1 MQILIS
7 NDDTDTQFPYKS
19 VLERQSYKFI
29 LTNTAEDCLKIYN
42 HELQNLYLKT
52 DAVEHEQPF
61 DAVILDFKRPHIHGI
76 EVASEIFAV
85 NPRQRIIF
93 VAKYDKNLRID
104 SIGHLKEPVEV
115 LQKPFSDKTLIDVIE
130 QKEMYQELESMN
142 INTKYVKF
150 ANFRHEQI
158 RKMLELLKKSRSRR
172 SDQNGQH
179 TFCFGTIYL

>member
-7 NDDTDTQFPYKS
+7 NDDTDTQFPYKT
-19 VLERQSYKFI
+19 VLERQSYQFI
-29 LTNTAEDCLKIYN
+29 LTNTAEDCLKIYH

-61 DAVILDFKRPHIHGI
+61 DAVILDFKKPYLDGI
-76 EVASEIFAV
+76 EVATEIFAV

-93 VAKYDKNLRID
+93 ITKYDKDLRID

-130 QKEMYQELESMN
+130 QKEMYQELERMN
-142 INTKYVKF
+142 INTKHVKF

-172 SDQNGQH
+172 SDQNGQQ
-179 TFCFGTIYL
+179 TFCLGIMYL

>member
-1 MQILIS
+1 
-7 NDDTDTQFPYKS
+7 DDTDSQFPYKS
-19 VLERQSYKFI
+19 VLGRQSYQVI
-29 LTNTAEDCLKIYN
+29 LTNAAEDCLKIYQ

-61 DAVILDFKRPHIHGI
+61 DAVILDFKKPHIHGI

-85 NPRQRIIF
+85 NSRQRIIF
-93 VAKYDKNLRID
+93 VAKYDKDLRID
-104 SIGHLKEPVEV
+104 SIAHLKEPVEV

-130 QKEMYQELESMN
+130 QNEMYRELERMN

-158 RKMLELLKKSRSRR
+158 RKMLELLKKSRS
-172 SDQNGQH
+172 DQNGQQAFLGIIH
-179 TFCFGTIYL
+179 L